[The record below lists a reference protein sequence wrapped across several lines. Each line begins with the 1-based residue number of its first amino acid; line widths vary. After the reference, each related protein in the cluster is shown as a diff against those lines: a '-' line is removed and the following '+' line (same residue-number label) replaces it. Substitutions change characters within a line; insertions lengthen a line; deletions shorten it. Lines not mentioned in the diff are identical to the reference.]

1 MGYFGPAIP
10 PVAIPVTTT
19 RTPAVQEGR
28 IIDSF
33 LIEGTEARFRYPCW
47 RDLDAFIDMHRTL
60 SRERVMCRRLEL
72 DADSGGRE
80 LSQALVGLKQNRSSY
95 LLVERDGVL
104 MGEGFTQKS
113 GHDYC
118 TIGLALI
125 ALARGLGIGTRLMGA
140 LENESRRL
148 GRAPA
153 VPHRLVRQCLR
164 GPRLPQ
170 SRLRRIRPP
179 SGLGV
184 DGLRRDL
191 RPYRYGEDHRI
202 TAVSD

>member
-1 MGYFGPAIP
+1 M
-10 PVAIPVTTT
+10 
-19 RTPAVQEGR
+19 QEGR

-148 GRAPA
+148 GARRLYLTVWSANVAA
-153 VPHRLVRQCLR
+153 VHVYRKV
-164 GPRLPQ
+164 GYVE
-170 SRLRRIRPP
+170 SGRRPDWVLMD
-179 SGLGV
+179 SGETC
-184 DGLRRDL
+184 DL
-191 RPYRYGEDHRI
+191 IDMVKIIE
-202 TAVSD
+202 

>member
-1 MGYFGPAIP
+1 M
-10 PVAIPVTTT
+10 
-19 RTPAVQEGR
+19 QEGR

-80 LSQALVGLKQNRSSY
+80 LSQALVGLKRNRSSY

-148 GRAPA
+148 GARRLYLTVWSANVSA
-153 VPHRLVRQCLR
+153 VHVYRKV
-164 GPRLPQ
+164 GYVE
-170 SRLRRIRPP
+170 SGRRPDWVLMD
-179 SGLGV
+179 SGETC
-184 DGLRRDL
+184 DL
-191 RPYRYGEDHRI
+191 IDMVKIIE
-202 TAVSD
+202 